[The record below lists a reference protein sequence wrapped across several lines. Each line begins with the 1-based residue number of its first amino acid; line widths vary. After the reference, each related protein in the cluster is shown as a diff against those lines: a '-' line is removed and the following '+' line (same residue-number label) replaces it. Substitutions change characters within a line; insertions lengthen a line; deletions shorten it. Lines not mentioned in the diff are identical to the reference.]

1 MAPIARAWRPL
12 IPVVEKRRQREKAII
27 AVHETLLHKRR
38 DRRSLLEDKIWRSFG
53 ILRQARLLTAPEAFL
68 HASLLRLGVGV
79 GLLPVPVPTLNEILI
94 QCQPAH
100 AQLLGRTTDTAA
112 SDAWRA
118 DMVRGKLRRF
128 AA

>member
-1 MAPIARAWRPL
+1 MLQQIADRDDNRKVLKSAD
-12 IPVVEKRRQREKAII
+12 PVAAYV
-27 AVHETLLHKRR
+27 
-38 DRRSLLEDKIWRSFG
+38 SY
-53 ILRQARLLTAPEAFL
+53 LTAGAAGKRLVGDLTPEY
-68 HASLLRLGVGV
+68 

-100 AQLLGRTTDTAA
+100 AQLLGHTTDTAA